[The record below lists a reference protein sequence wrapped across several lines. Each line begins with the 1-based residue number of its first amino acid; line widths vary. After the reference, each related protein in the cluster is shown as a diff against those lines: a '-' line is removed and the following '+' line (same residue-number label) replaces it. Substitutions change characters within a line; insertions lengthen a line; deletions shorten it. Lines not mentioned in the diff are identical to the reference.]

1 MTSAENIAIIG
12 SSGRCFMEEQNRPT
26 RHRRNGRSRRR
37 RQKNL
42 AIKVFIFF
50 IIIVGVIGGA
60 FLIKKYGPSKERAD
74 LNEYYGIKG
83 QNQLAV
89 IVDGEVTGADGMLL
103 DGRAYVDYSVV
114 RDYMNDRFY
123 VDYNENILLYTLP
136 EGTIT
141 AEVGKEEYTMQ
152 KEKKNVGYPILK
164 MEGNVA
170 YIATEF
176 VQTYTNID
184 IEFFESTET
193 EPNRVVI
200 SRGSGD
206 IAIATVKKA
215 APVRYRAGVK
225 SPILT
230 DVSKKD
236 EVRVIDTLD
245 DWKKV
250 CTADGY
256 VGYIKNNCLKKEEV
270 KTLSRPFEEQ
280 VYPNI
285 SKDYTINLAWHLVT
299 NRTANN
305 AVLTTIADT
314 QGLTTISPT
323 WFTITNTDGDLR
335 SLASPQYVNYAHQLD
350 IEVWAC
356 VSDFQHDAYASGI
369 QSFEETYELLSH
381 TSSRE
386 NLINQLIA
394 EAVRT
399 NVDGINVDFEKIS
412 SACGEHYIQF
422 IRELAFRCH
431 QNGIVISVDNP
442 VPKSYNKHYNI
453 KEQGNVVDY
462 VIIMGYDE
470 HTSGSYESGSVASY
484 DFVKS
489 GIEETLK
496 VVPKEK
502 TVNAVPFYTRLWKEV
517 PKSAEELAQQEG
529 TEAAEYGMK
538 VTSLVYGIGKAE
550 AVIADAGAEITFDEE
565 TRQNYAEWE
574 ADGAVYKIWLEDTAS
589 LEERLKL
596 MKEYGL
602 AGNAAWR
609 LGFDNS
615 DTWELINRYIN

>member
-1 MTSAENIAIIG
+1 
-12 SSGRCFMEEQNRPT
+12 MEEQNRPT
-26 RHRRNGRSRRR
+26 RHRRNRRSRRR

-136 EGTIT
+136 EGTLT

-164 MEGNVA
+164 MEGKTA

-184 IEFFESTET
+184 VEFFEPTET
-193 EPNRVVI
+193 EPGRVVI
-200 SRGSGD
+200 SHGSGD
-206 IAIATVKKA
+206 ITVATVKKA
-215 APVRYRAGVK
+215 TSVRYRAGVK

-256 VGYIKNNCLKKEEV
+256 VGYMKSNCLKKEEV

-323 WFTITNTDGDLR
+323 WFTVTNTDGDLR
-335 SLASPQYVNYAHQLD
+335 SLASPQYVNYARQLD

-369 QSFEETYELLSH
+369 NSFEETYELLSH

-399 NVDGINVDFEKIS
+399 NIDGINVDFEKIS
-412 SACGEHYIQF
+412 AECGEHYIQF

-453 KEQGNVVDY
+453 KEQGIVADY

-484 DFVKS
+484 GFVKS

-502 TVNAVPFYTRLWKEV
+502 TINAVPFYTRLWKEV
-517 PKSAEELAQQEG
+517 PKTVEELEKQEG

-574 ADGAVYKIWLEDTAS
+574 ADGAVYKIWLEDATS

-615 DTWELINRYIN
+615 GTWDLINRYIN